1 MCCPGCFSMYKL
13 DAVRDVGD
21 EYSGP
26 VINMEDVFTKDNG
39 KIAFKFSSLILLIII
54 TGLTFCMH
62 LIFEL

>member
-1 MCCPGCFSMYKL
+1 MYKL

-54 TGLTFCMH
+54 TGLTFCMQ

>member
-13 DAVRDVGD
+13 DAVRDVVD

-54 TGLTFCMH
+54 TGLTFCMQ

>member
-1 MCCPGCFSMYKL
+1 MYKL
-13 DAVRDVGD
+13 DAVRDVVD

-54 TGLTFCMH
+54 TGLTLCMQ

>member
-13 DAVRDVGD
+13 DAVRDVVD

-54 TGLTFCMH
+54 NRTYILHAINF
-62 LIFEL
+62 